1 MLGSGDFEMR
11 SNYCL
16 KKLSVVTERN
26 EGKRNRQEV
35 NFNSTLTFYLVIPQ
49 LEPISFRNAFSGPQ
63 AAAETEARQGTV

>member
-35 NFNSTLTFYLVIPQ
+35 NFNSTFKEHGYTYLCQNKHVTNKD
-49 LEPISFRNAFSGPQ
+49 LFLSVCSSEL
-63 AAAETEARQGTV
+63 